1 GEPADRWQPIAAGE
15 STRTYA
21 GLDARGDLTGRAS
34 GRLISYWHNLHYVL
48 EQMQSQTTGAT
59 AMSDVRVEVSSV
71 YPISPLTTP
80 ARYRE
85 RATYDRAAVH
95 QALDP
100 AYLCHLG
107 FVVDGSPRV
116 LPTLFVR
123 VGDTLYLHGS
133 TASTPWLTARRA
145 GGLPVVV
152 EVTHVDG
159 LVLARSQFHHS
170 ANY

>member
-1 GEPADRWQPIAAGE
+1 
-15 STRTYA
+15 
-21 GLDARGDLTGRAS
+21 
-34 GRLISYWHNLHYVL
+34 
-48 EQMQSQTTGAT
+48 
-59 AMSDVRVEVSSV
+59 MSDVRAEASSV

-95 QALDP
+95 GALDA

-123 VGDTLYLHGS
+123 VDDTLYLHGS
-133 TASTPWLTARRA
+133 TASTPWLTTRRT
-145 GGLPVVV
+145 GGL
-152 EVTHVDG
+152 
-159 LVLARSQFHHS
+159 R
-170 ANY
+170 